1 MAVALIVGTPFPSI
15 IQIPLD
21 VLVERGSVA
30 QQLALLGVQDGW
42 VVAILA
48 LCRWVQACGERKLVI
63 QGG

>member
-1 MAVALIVGTPFPSI
+1 
-15 IQIPLD
+15 
-21 VLVERGSVA
+21 VLVERGSVGL
-30 QQLALLGVQDGW
+30 QLALLGLQAGW